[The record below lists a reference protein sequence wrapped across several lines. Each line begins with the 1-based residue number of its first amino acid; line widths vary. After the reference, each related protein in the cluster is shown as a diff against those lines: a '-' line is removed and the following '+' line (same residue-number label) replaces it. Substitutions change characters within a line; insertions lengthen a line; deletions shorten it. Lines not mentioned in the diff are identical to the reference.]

1 MDNSETFQ
9 LMLNK
14 AISSEPSALRNFGRT
29 KNVQDQLQEM
39 VGGFPKCLEGLYME
53 FTESGWDGE
62 YYIPDWACKLV
73 KMNYYFHKT
82 SGKDYRREYKF
93 ASMEQL
99 WLAFV
104 MKELYSKVWNGEDWV
119 E

>member
-1 MDNSETFQ
+1 MDNSKEFQ

-14 AISSEPSALRNFGRT
+14 AIISEPFAFVDFDRT

-39 VGGFPKCLEGLYME
+39 IGDTPVYNIKNSMFSVLDDFRNFAFATAFK
-53 FTESGWDGE
+53 ES
-62 YYIPDWACKLV
+62 IPL
-73 KMNYYFHKT
+73 T
-82 SGKDYRREYKF
+82 
-93 ASMEQL
+93 MEQL

-104 MKELYSKVWNGEDWV
+104 MKEKYGKIWNGKEW